1 VNFSGQTG
9 AGKTYTVIG
18 NYPED
23 ISQIGSH
30 KFLPYLQVLILFFC
44 FICFIFIKKGEER
57 GILPR
62 AIEVLIE
69 SLKRIKEKNS
79 AILKIS
85 FIEIYNEK
93 VYDLLNYKANKEI
106 SLEIRETK
114 NCEMHIPGE
123 FSSFLVF
130 YLILNKIQKN

>member
-1 VNFSGQTG
+1 MNFSGQTG

-30 KFLPYLQVLILFFC
+30 KFLPYLQVIILFYIVPL
-44 FICFIFIKKGEER
+44 FILIKKGEER

-93 VYDLLNYKANKEI
+93 VYDLLNYKANKEM

-123 FSSFLVF
+123 FPIFLVF
-130 YLILNKIQKN
+130 FYLKMK